1 MVASKS
7 VGLFLALGVLIS
19 TLTFANQE
27 VMAKLDADVAGKLIE
42 LGDAADTCSDKREAA
57 DISVSF
63 EDVRG
68 LNLSRNELLNAL
80 FYLSL
85 RNGYACSEPALKE
98 LVFAVALKERIHE
111 AYGKPSANILEA
123 LSKLAF
129 PSADY
134 LEIELEYLKLAEPAR
149 RHLEGIFGTEPFDV
163 NKVLKKLPEIQ

>member
-1 MVASKS
+1 MAVGKS
-7 VGLFLALGVLIS
+7 AGFLVLVGIFIS
-19 TLTFANQE
+19 TFTFANQG
-27 VMAKLDADVAGKLIE
+27 VISKIDADVAGKLIE
-42 LGDAADTCSDKREAA
+42 LGDATEICSDKREAT

-111 AYGKPSANILEA
+111 TYGKPSANILEA

-149 RHLEGIFGTEPFDV
+149 RHLEDIFGTEPFDV

>member
-1 MVASKS
+1 MAVGKS
-7 VGLFLALGVLIS
+7 IGFLVLVGTLIS
-19 TLTFANQE
+19 PFSLANQD
-27 VMAKLDADVAGKLIE
+27 VVSKIDADAAGKFIE
-42 LGDAADTCSDKREAA
+42 LEDAAKVCGDKREAA
-57 DISVSF
+57 DIPVSF

-80 FYLSL
+80 FYLSH

-111 AYGKPSANILEA
+111 TYGKPPASILEV

-129 PSADY
+129 PRA
-134 LEIELEYLKLAEPAR
+134 EHFEMELEYLKLAEPAR